1 MAEQSLDQG
10 RVQRLKADNNLRVFS
25 GDGNSIF
32 WELVKGAPLPI
43 GETDEVVTVDVKR
56 VIRWVGSLHGKC
68 GLRVTELPLSS
79 LDPDSSHAFD
89 PLNAAVASPGGNSM
103 KVELTSDDVIAR
115 ISDSEV
121 DGSTGDVFE
130 VPESMATFLSL
141 KGWGNVQSM

>member
-1 MAEQSLDQG
+1 
-10 RVQRLKADNNLRVFS
+10 
-25 GDGNSIF
+25 
-32 WELVKGAPLPI
+32 LVKGAPLPI

-68 GLRVTELPLSS
+68 GLRVTELPLSR
-79 LDPDSSHAFD
+79 LDPDSSNAFD
-89 PLNAAVASPGGNSM
+89 PLNEAVAFTGNNSM

-141 KGWGNVQSM
+141 KGWGNVQST